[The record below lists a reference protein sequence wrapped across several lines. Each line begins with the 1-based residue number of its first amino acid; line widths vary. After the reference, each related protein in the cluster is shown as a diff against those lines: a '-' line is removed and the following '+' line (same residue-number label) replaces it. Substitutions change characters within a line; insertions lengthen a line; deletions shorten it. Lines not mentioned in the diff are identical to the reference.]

1 MEPYSNVLNE
11 MSVIDRIKE
20 EEGDN
25 RNRRIIPEEGYLKKE
40 QQIWSGNIIG
50 EQWGHCANSLN
61 LTYKKYLI
69 KHIHIAWKNTL
80 WSNFA
85 PKKKKSIL

>member
-1 MEPYSNVLNE
+1 MQNRKSEDRTNPDKDDRNKNGKREMEPYSNVLNE

-40 QQIWSGNIIG
+40 QQI
-50 EQWGHCANSLN
+50 
-61 LTYKKYLI
+61 
-69 KHIHIAWKNTL
+69 
-80 WSNFA
+80 
-85 PKKKKSIL
+85 